1 MLCYHA
7 CPVWLMS
14 WFQGHMNIILF
25 KILKAYGCRSE
36 LVYMPSMLE
45 LMSSHTALP
54 GKINL

>member
-7 CPVWLMS
+7 CPVLLMS
-14 WFQGHMNIILF
+14 WFLGHMNIIPF

-36 LVYMPSMLE
+36 VVYMPSMFE
-45 LMSSHTALP
+45 LVGSHPTLP